1 MISVSFV
8 VLINLKVFV
17 VVEIVAWVTLN
28 MNVSLRCWLELLNP
42 PQWGS
47 RCVILAAPLRKV
59 ELFFQRMC
67 SSVQG
72 FVVSMMFDIHGSC
85 YGKAGKE
92 SKNDE

>member
-1 MISVSFV
+1 M
-8 VLINLKVFV
+8 
-17 VVEIVAWVTLN
+17 
-28 MNVSLRCWLELLNP
+28 
-42 PQWGS
+42 
-47 RCVILAAPLRKV
+47 ILAAPLRKV